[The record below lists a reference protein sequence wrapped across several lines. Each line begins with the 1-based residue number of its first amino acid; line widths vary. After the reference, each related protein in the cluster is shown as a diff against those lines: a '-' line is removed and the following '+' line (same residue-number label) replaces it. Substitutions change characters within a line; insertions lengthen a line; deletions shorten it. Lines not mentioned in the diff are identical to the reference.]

1 MSRCCRPC
9 PAQEPLRSSS
19 RAQQRGGAGGRADVE
34 RAGRLL
40 LHLCLPLER
49 AGVKSN
55 LQPGGGRWGAQGT
68 ACAGA
73 GRCRARMLGVSCLP
87 ALAEADV
94 SPEQRWLLQDVP
106 PSAVSS
112 WLGLG
117 GPGSAGALPE
127 VLPRHG
133 VPCPGIVIPAL
144 AWCPLPRHGVPCTG
158 MVSPAPGC
166 CLLCWDAFPC
176 TRMLSPALGWCP
188 QPLDAVPCPEML
200 SPALGY
206 CPLRWDA
213 VPEMLSPALGW
224 CPLPQDG
231 VPCPEML
238 SPALGWCSLPSGG
251 TLGVKGTWWPL
262 PGTACRVVLW
272 MEESMMLPAAMVF
285 SRPHIWIF
293 LMFPVKTARCALQ
306 HRQMQ
311 LELTRALSC
320 LCFAT
325 SGHCS
330 PSPAPGL
337 GVPLPAS
344 QRAALCCNEECSAV
358 RRGSSCSPRPA
369 TESWD

>member
-1 MSRCCRPC
+1 MGFSLVQLQMGGFGRRVCQQRTGVALVPGLPSVSRCCRPC

-144 AWCPLPRHGVPCTG
+144 AWCPLPQDA
-158 MVSPAPGC
+158 VSYAG
-166 CLLCWDAFPC
+166 
-176 TRMLSPALGWCP
+176 MLSPALGC
-188 QPLDAVPCPEML
+188 
-200 SPALGY
+200 
-206 CPLRWDA
+206 
-213 VPEMLSPALGW
+213 
-224 CPLPQDG
+224 CPLPWDG
-231 VPCPEML
+231 VPCPWML
-238 SPALGWCSLPSGG
+238 SPVPRCCLLPWDAVPCAGMLSSRCC
-251 TLGVKGTWWPL
+251 PL
-262 PGTACRVVLW
+262 P
-272 MEESMMLPAAMVF
+272 
-285 SRPHIWIF
+285 
-293 LMFPVKTARCALQ
+293 
-306 HRQMQ
+306 
-311 LELTRALSC
+311 
-320 LCFAT
+320 
-325 SGHCS
+325 
-330 PSPAPGL
+330 
-337 GVPLPAS
+337 
-344 QRAALCCNEECSAV
+344 
-358 RRGSSCSPRPA
+358 
-369 TESWD
+369 